1 MSEPRTGDFGASCPT
16 PKPSQAEGE
25 ANRTQA
31 NAQQPPKPSKA
42 EGEDFRQG
50 MGGST
55 LAGSYSAGTSGSL
68 GSTGSSFG
76 AGIDNAGAG
85 EEPILLAG
93 VDSGSHTGSGMGYQ
107 ATSQSGDMASASNP
121 SVARSASEAGRE
133 VKDAARQAADEAR
146 RQAAHLA
153 SDARQAVASQASKLQ
168 QKGADYV
175 VRQKNFLVDEVSH
188 VSAAVRQ
195 AAQKLHEEGDDR
207 VASYVEQAAS
217 GIEGVGS
224 YLRDRDP
231 SALCDDFET
240 LARRRP
246 EIVYGGLFLAGLG
259 IARFLKASRR
269 RPEMGYAGN
278 YGGNG
283 DVYDDPDSYRDSMT
297 GRTDPYYAT
306 ASYMSSAVTTRY
318 PESGGEEN
326 CNVF

>member
-1 MSEPRTGDFGASCPT
+1 MSQSNSGDFGASCPT

-25 ANRTQA
+25 ADRTRP

-42 EGEDFRQG
+42 EGEDFRQ
-50 MGGST
+50 T
-55 LAGSYSAGTSGSL
+55 SAQSG
-68 GSTGSSFG
+68 SFG
-76 AGIDNAGAG
+76 AGIDSGAS

-93 VDSGSHTGSGMGYQ
+93 VSSGSQADFGTRYQ
-107 ATSQSGDMASASNP
+107 ATSRSGDLGSASNP
-121 SVARSASEAGRE
+121 SVTRAASDAGRE
-133 VKDAARQAADEAR
+133 VKDAAAQAAEEAK

-153 SDARQAVASQASKLQ
+153 SDARHAVASQAAQLQ

-175 VRQKNFLVDEVSH
+175 ARQKDCLVEEVSH

-207 VASYVEQAAS
+207 VASYVDQAAS
-217 GIEGVGS
+217 GIEGVGA
-224 YLRDRDP
+224 YFRDRDMG
-231 SALCDDFET
+231 ALCDDFESF
-240 LARRRP
+240 ARRRP

-269 RPEMGYAGN
+269 RPQMEYASN
-278 YGGNG
+278 YDGT
-283 DVYDDPDSYRDSMT
+283 DRYYDDPDTYRDSMT
-297 GRTDPYYAT
+297 GRNDPYYAT
-306 ASYMSSAVTTRY
+306 AGYMASAVTTRY